1 MDPLSIYINKR
12 IDVHHTKSG
21 TGRWT
26 SRDRSWKS
34 DKERT
39 AFRAILAGHAPSPWP
54 PSCFG
59 HRTSPRRRRRLSNP
73 LSGLGAG
80 LAAATPA
87 SWWCVG
93 RAANCRLS
101 TASPPLVD
109 PSPLVSSS
117 SSASPS
123 LPLRVRI
130 LVFLIFLSRRF
141 TGERWMLM
149 LLLYLYCQRLLTFF
163 FNSSIQ
169 KRKQGA
175 SLTNMSKGENNFYF
189 WMLVC
194 IFYCTN
200 EGLLIVVYCIIIYMW
215 FSFFTL
221 HLLARSYSF
230 AVLHSNERTDSLFF
244 FFPSF
249 ILFCVGSCCSCT
261 QFLLNLHFRHSKL
274 KKGWL
279 F

>member
-1 MDPLSIYINKR
+1 MRPP
-12 IDVHHTKSG
+12 HKSG

-80 LAAATPA
+80 LAAATLA

-93 RAANCRLS
+93 RAANCRPS
-101 TASPPLVD
+101 TASPPVVD

-163 FNSSIQ
+163 LIPRYRSESREHLWQICQKVRTIFIFECWYVFSIAQ
-169 KRKQGA
+169 TR
-175 SLTNMSKGENNFYF
+175 
-189 WMLVC
+189 VC
-194 IFYCTN
+194 
-200 EGLLIVVYCIIIYMW
+200 
-215 FSFFTL
+215 
-221 HLLARSYSF
+221 
-230 AVLHSNERTDSLFF
+230 
-244 FFPSF
+244 
-249 ILFCVGSCCSCT
+249 
-261 QFLLNLHFRHSKL
+261 
-274 KKGWL
+274 
-279 F
+279 